1 MTWLT
6 VITLPDGTTVEVPMP
21 SSENSADY
29 QEYRYRVRRA
39 DAVIEFATL
48 AEVTRDLLDPEDMAQ
63 RGFRA

>member
-6 VITLPDGTTVEVPMP
+6 VIRLPDGTTVEVPIP
-21 SSENSADY
+21 SSEESTDY

-48 AEVTRDLLDPEDMAQ
+48 AEVTSDLLERQDLAR
-63 RGFRA
+63 RGLLT